1 MPTPPHPADAPP
13 TKRFNSAEE
22 AWFWLMRAEKARD
35 DGKRSAARSTTEPRP
50 CEPGDIFRW
59 VDQLY
64 QAGALYPLHVEVLSE
79 YGYLDR
85 MPYPDHDEEVIDWV
99 IWIDAFDTIDPILRA
114 KGIIE

>member
-1 MPTPPHPADAPP
+1 MSSKPTATDEPP

-22 AWFWLMRAEKARD
+22 AWFWLMRAEKARAEVTH
-35 DGKRSAARSTTEPRP
+35 SAAGATTEPRP

-64 QAGALYPLHVEVLSE
+64 QAGALYPLHVEVLGE

-99 IWIDAFDTIDPILRA
+99 IWTDAFDTIEPVLRA
-114 KGIIE
+114 KDVIE